1 MELYS
6 NHFTFGK
13 CTPKDWK
20 KLCIDKYLKIIYTYR
35 LRFELIIFTEL
46 RMWLLS
52 EAIEIRIF
60 IQIYMYI

>member
-1 MELYS
+1 MYS
-6 NHFTFGK
+6 K
-13 CTPKDWK
+13 RLEK
-20 KLCIDKYLKIIYTYR
+20 KLCMDQYLKIIYTYR